1 MIKMRELGTTGLEVS
16 PIGLGVM
23 QFAGGQGMFRVMF
36 PEVAARDMVGIVQ
49 TAFEGGINWF
59 DTAELYGQGRSESAL
74 SESLL
79 EAGVKPEE
87 IRIATKWSPLFRT
100 ARNIPKT
107 IQQRLDYLDPYGIDL
122 YQIHHPRSFSPIEAQ
137 MNAMADLVE
146 AGKIRSVGVS
156 NFNQDQMRRA
166 AEALEKRG
174 LSLASNQVQYSL
186 LHRKI
191 ESSGLLNT
199 ALELGVTII
208 AWSPLASGLLTGKFH
223 RDPEVLARVPAV
235 RRRQLARQ
243 IKESR
248 SLIATLEKIAERHK
262 AEPGQIAL
270 SWVIQGKGDRV
281 VAIPGASRV
290 DHARESVEAME
301 IKLDPAEIDDLNK
314 VSQRFL

>member
-36 PEVAARDMVGIVQ
+36 PEVAARDMVEIVQ

-290 DHARESVEAME
+290 NHARESVEAMQ

>member
-107 IQQRLDYLDPYGIDL
+107 IQQRLDYLGPYGIDL
-122 YQIHHPRSFSPIEAQ
+122 YQIHHPRSFSPIKAQ

-290 DHARESVEAME
+290 NHARESVEAMQ

>member
-1 MIKMRELGTTGLEVS
+1 MIKLRELGTTGLEVS

-36 PEVAARDMVGIVQ
+36 PEVAARDMVEIVQ

-74 SESLL
+74 SESLQ
-79 EAGVKPEE
+79 EAGVGVEK

-107 IQQRLDYLDPYGIDL
+107 IQQRLDYLNPYAIDL
-122 YQIHHPRSFSPIEAQ
+122 YQIHHPLSFSSIEAQ
-137 MNAMADLVE
+137 MNAMADLVD

-166 AEALEKRG
+166 YEVLEKRG

-199 ALELGVTII
+199 ARELGVTII

-223 RDPEVLARVPAV
+223 RDPEVLARVPTV

-243 IKESR
+243 IEQSR
-248 SLIATLEKIAERHK
+248 SVISTLEKIAERHQ

-270 SWVIQGKGDRV
+270 SWVIQGKDSRV
-281 VAIPGASRV
+281 VAIPGASKV
-290 DHARESVEAME
+290 DHARESVEAMKIE
-301 IKLDPAEIDDLNK
+301 LDPAEIDDLTK
-314 VSQRFL
+314 VSQKFL